1 MDFSTALR
9 YNKLRRI
16 IVMYEMTMQFCGDAR
31 YCTDAEII
39 FDVICEQ
46 PLSLRKD
53 DSREKGVSLKLIL
66 PAVLR

>member
-1 MDFSTALR
+1 
-9 YNKLRRI
+9 
-16 IVMYEMTMQFCGDAR
+16 MTMQFCGEAR
-31 YCTDAEII
+31 YCTDAETI